1 MCHVLTDINKNGG
14 WNKMPYLEYG
24 KIDEE
29 TEKRLKELVE
39 NKSFRSYWRK
49 KRRFD
54 IAVSSCIL
62 LLATIPMCF
71 VAAAIFID
79 DPHGSPFYKQI
90 RIGRHGKEFYMYK
103 FRTMYVDADKRKA
116 ELMDQNEMDGPVFK
130 IKDDPRITRLGKI
143 LRKLSVDELPQL
155 FNVLRGDMSMVG
167 PRPPLPGEVEEYS
180 DYHKLRLIVT
190 PGITCDW
197 QIADNR
203 NDIPFDQWVEMD
215 LNYIENRTTLG
226 DLKIIFKTPF
236 AMLSAT
242 GR

>member
-1 MCHVLTDINKNGG
+1 M
-14 WNKMPYLEYG
+14 MSYLEYG
-24 KIDEE
+24 KIDEDA
-29 TEKRLKELVE
+29 EKRLNQLIN

-49 KRRFD
+49 KRAFD
-54 IAVSSCIL
+54 LVVCSVLLVICAV
-62 LLATIPMCF
+62 PMAL
-71 VAAAIFID
+71 VAAAIYID

-103 FRTMYVDADKRKA
+103 FRTMYVDADKRRE

-130 IKDDPRITRLGKI
+130 IKDDPRITRLGKY

-155 FNVLRGDMSMVG
+155 FNVLSGSMSLVG
-167 PRPPLPGEVEEYS
+167 PRPPLPGEVEDYT

-203 NDIPFDQWVEMD
+203 NDIPFDKWVEMD
-215 LNYIENRTTLG
+215 LNYIENRTAWG

>member
-1 MCHVLTDINKNGG
+1 MA
-14 WNKMPYLEYG
+14 YLEYG
-24 KIDEE
+24 AIDEA
-29 TEKRLKELVE
+29 TEKRLKEIVE
-39 NKSFRSYWRK
+39 NKSFKSYWRR
-49 KRRFD
+49 KRSFD
-54 IAVSSCIL
+54 LVVSSIL
-62 LLATIPMCF
+62 LALAAIPMGV

-79 DPHGSPFYKQI
+79 DPHGSPIYKQI
-90 RIGRHGKEFYMYK
+90 RIGRHGEEFYMYK
-103 FRTMYVDADKRKA
+103 FRTMYVDADQRKA

-130 IKDDPRITRLGKI
+130 IKDDPRITRLGKY
-143 LRKLSVDELPQL
+143 LRKLSIDELPQF
-155 FNVLRGDMSMVG
+155 FNVFAGHMSLVG
-167 PRPPLPGEVEEYS
+167 PRPPLPNEVAQYT
-180 DYHKLRLIVT
+180 DYNKLRLIVT

-215 LNYIENRTTLG
+215 LKYIETRTSWG

>member
-1 MCHVLTDINKNGG
+1 
-14 WNKMPYLEYG
+14 MPYLEHG
-24 KIDEE
+24 KIDEA
-29 TEKRLKELVE
+29 TEKRLRELLE

-54 IAVSSCIL
+54 IVVSSIIL
-62 LLATIPMCF
+62 TLAAIPMGI
-71 VAAAIFID
+71 VAIAIVID
-79 DPHGSPFYKQI
+79 DPHGGPFYKQI
-90 RIGRHGKEFYMYK
+90 RIGRHGEEFYMYK

-116 ELMDQNEMDGPVFK
+116 ELMEQNEMDGPVFK

-143 LRKLSVDELPQL
+143 FRKLSIDELPQL
-155 FNVLRGDMSMVG
+155 FNVLRGDMSLVG
-167 PRPPLPGEVEEYS
+167 PRPPLPDEVKEYS
-180 DYHKLRLIVT
+180 DYQKLRLIVT

-215 LNYIENRTTLG
+215 LNYIENRTTWG

>member
-1 MCHVLTDINKNGG
+1 
-14 WNKMPYLEYG
+14 MPYLEFG
-24 KIDEE
+24 KISKE
-29 TEKRLKELVE
+29 TEERLARIIN

-49 KRRFD
+49 KRTFD
-54 IAVSSCIL
+54 VIVSLIIL
-62 LLATIPMCF
+62 IFAIIPILIISI
-71 VAAAIFID
+71 AIFLD

-116 ELMDQNEMDGPVFK
+116 ELMEQNEMDGPVFK

-143 LRKLSVDELPQL
+143 FRKLSVDELPQL
-155 FNVLRGDMSMVG
+155 FNVLRGNMSLVG
-167 PRPPLPGEVEEYS
+167 PRPPLPDEVAEYT
-180 DYHKLRLIVT
+180 DYEKLRLIVT

-203 NDIPFDQWVEMD
+203 NDIPFDRWVEMD

-226 DLKIIFKTPF
+226 DLKIIFRTPF

>member
-1 MCHVLTDINKNGG
+1 
-14 WNKMPYLEYG
+14 MPYLEYG

-29 TEKRLKELVE
+29 TEKKLTELIE

-49 KRRFD
+49 KRTFD
-54 IAVSSCIL
+54 IIVATIIVL
-62 LLATIPMCF
+62 FATIPILL
-71 VAAAIFID
+71 VALAIFLD

-116 ELMDQNEMDGPVFK
+116 ELMEQNEMDGPVFK
-130 IKDDPRITRLGKI
+130 MKDDPRITRLGKI

-155 FNVLRGDMSMVG
+155 FNVLRGNMSLVG
-167 PRPPLPGEVEEYS
+167 PRPPLPNEVAEYT

-197 QIADNR
+197 QIAKNR

-215 LNYIENRTTLG
+215 LNYIENRTAWG

-236 AMLSAT
+236 SMLSGT

>member
-1 MCHVLTDINKNGG
+1 MR
-14 WNKMPYLEYG
+14 YLEFG
-24 KIDEE
+24 KISKE
-29 TEKRLKELVE
+29 TEERLARIIN

-49 KRRFD
+49 KRNFD
-54 IAVSSCIL
+54 VIVSLIIL
-62 LLATIPMCF
+62 IFAIIPILIISI
-71 VAAAIFID
+71 AIFLD

-116 ELMDQNEMDGPVFK
+116 ELMEQNEMDGPVFK

-143 LRKLSVDELPQL
+143 FRKLSVDELPQL
-155 FNVLRGDMSMVG
+155 FNVLRGSMSLVG
-167 PRPPLPGEVEEYS
+167 PRPPLPDEVAEYT
-180 DYHKLRLIVT
+180 DYEKLRLIVT

-203 NDIPFDQWVEMD
+203 NDIPFDRWVEMD
-215 LNYIENRTTLG
+215 LNYIENRTAIG
-226 DLKIIFKTPF
+226 DLKIIFRTPF

>member
-1 MCHVLTDINKNGG
+1 
-14 WNKMPYLEYG
+14 MPYLEFG
-24 KIDEE
+24 KISKE
-29 TEKRLKELVE
+29 TEERLARIIN

-49 KRRFD
+49 KRTFD
-54 IAVSSCIL
+54 VIVSLIIL
-62 LLATIPMCF
+62 IFAIIPILIISI
-71 VAAAIFID
+71 AIFLD

-103 FRTMYVDADKRKA
+103 FRTMYVDANKRKA
-116 ELMDQNEMDGPVFK
+116 ELMEQNEMDGPVFK

-143 LRKLSVDELPQL
+143 FRKLSIDELPQL
-155 FNVLRGDMSMVG
+155 FNVLRGNMSLVG
-167 PRPPLPGEVEEYS
+167 PRPPLPDEVSEYT
-180 DYHKLRLIVT
+180 DYEKLRLIVT

-203 NDIPFDQWVEMD
+203 NDIPFDRWVEMD
-215 LNYIENRTTLG
+215 LNYIENRTTIG
-226 DLKIIFKTPF
+226 DLKIIFRTPF

>member
-1 MCHVLTDINKNGG
+1 
-14 WNKMPYLEYG
+14 MPYLEFG
-24 KIDEE
+24 KISKE
-29 TEKRLKELVE
+29 TEERLARIIN

-49 KRRFD
+49 KRTFD
-54 IAVSSCIL
+54 VIVSLIIL
-62 LLATIPMCF
+62 IFAIIPILIISI
-71 VAAAIFID
+71 AIFLD

-116 ELMDQNEMDGPVFK
+116 ELMEQNEMDGPVFK

-143 LRKLSVDELPQL
+143 FRKLSIDELPQL
-155 FNVLRGDMSMVG
+155 FNVLRGSMSLVG
-167 PRPPLPGEVEEYS
+167 PRPPLPDEVSEYT
-180 DYHKLRLIVT
+180 DYEKLRLIVT

-203 NDIPFDQWVEMD
+203 NDIPFDRWVEMD
-215 LNYIENRTTLG
+215 LNYIENRTTIG
-226 DLKIIFKTPF
+226 DLKIIFRTPF

>member
-1 MCHVLTDINKNGG
+1 
-14 WNKMPYLEYG
+14 MPYLEFG
-24 KIDEE
+24 EISKE
-29 TEKRLKELVE
+29 TEERLARIIN

-49 KRRFD
+49 KRTFD
-54 IAVSSCIL
+54 VIVSLIIL
-62 LLATIPMCF
+62 IFAIIPILIISI
-71 VAAAIFID
+71 AIFLD

-116 ELMDQNEMDGPVFK
+116 ELMEQNEMDGPVFK

-143 LRKLSVDELPQL
+143 FRKLSVDELPQL
-155 FNVLRGDMSMVG
+155 FNVLRGNMSLVG
-167 PRPPLPGEVEEYS
+167 PRPPLPDEVSEYT
-180 DYHKLRLIVT
+180 DYEKLRLIVT

-203 NDIPFDQWVEMD
+203 NDIPFDRWVEMD
-215 LNYIENRTTLG
+215 LNYIENRTAWG
-226 DLKIIFKTPF
+226 DLKIIFKTPL

>member
-1 MCHVLTDINKNGG
+1 
-14 WNKMPYLEYG
+14 MPYLEYG
-24 KIDEE
+24 VIDEA
-29 TEKRLKELVE
+29 TEKRLKEIVE
-39 NKSFRSYWRK
+39 NKSFKTYWRR
-49 KRRFD
+49 KRVFD
-54 IAVSSCIL
+54 VIVSTIL
-62 LLATIPMCF
+62 LVFAIIPILL
-71 VAAAIFID
+71 VALAIFID

-90 RIGRHGKEFYMYK
+90 RIGRHGEEFYMYK

-130 IKDDPRITRLGKI
+130 MKDDPRITRLGKI
-143 LRKLSVDELPQL
+143 LRKISVDELPQF

-167 PRPPLPGEVEEYS
+167 PRPPLPNEVAEYE

-203 NDIPFDQWVEMD
+203 NDIPFDEWVEMD
-215 LNYIENRTTLG
+215 LKYIENRTTLG
-226 DLKIIFKTPF
+226 DLRIIFRTPF